1 VYFELLLFRLE
12 LKAVHVD
19 KPIIH
24 LIAVYLQS
32 WQKIT
37 NYVIYS
43 SLPLT
48 IMAATDGPLA
58 PSHLLSLKVMR
69 VSVGYLSII
78 AVWLL
83 AESRTMV
90 FTAAWTIECMATI
103 LLQFSF
109 FLCECL
115 RRSFISKVD
124 KNSVLKAHSSAGISS
139 LQGSIPLPGHPKT
152 LRDLTHASELL
163 TLPSSFGSIQL
174 GETFSSCLCVNNE
187 KQVEIE
193 VTQYK
198 VEMQTVT
205 AKAILYEMDGSDNY
219 LAAGDTLEHIVHHE
233 IKELGQ
239 HVLACTITY
248 RLPPN
253 SRSIQGASEDVN
265 DPNLQTFRKFYKF
278 AVGGW
283 TDTNSRSH

>member
-1 VYFELLLFRLE
+1 VSVFVAR
-12 LKAVHVD
+12 
-19 KPIIH
+19 
-24 LIAVYLQS
+24 
-32 WQKIT
+32 
-37 NYVIYS
+37 S
-43 SLPLT
+43 SQNLT
-48 IMAATDGPLA
+48 IF
-58 PSHLLSLKVMR
+58 
-69 VSVGYLSII
+69 VS
-78 AVWLL
+78 
-83 AESRTMV
+83 
-90 FTAAWTIECMATI
+90 
-103 LLQFSF
+103 
-109 FLCECL
+109 
-115 RRSFISKVD
+115 
-124 KNSVLKAHSSAGISS
+124 KAHSSAAISS

-193 VTQYK
+193 VTQFK

-205 AKAILYEMDGSDNY
+205 AKAILYEMDGSGNY

-253 SRSIQGASEDVN
+253 SRSIQDASEDMN
-265 DPNLQTFRKFYKF
+265 DPSLQTFRKFYKF

-283 TDTNSRSH
+283 TDTN